1 MFGYSG
7 AGQAGPGHTP
17 RHNTFS
23 TGDQPDTSSPYAVE
37 LSSNLRQ
44 VSHLHGKG
52 HSCFV
57 KLVKLRE
64 GQTIVSAPKRL
75 FLAPNGSRRF
85 FTFLHQNYFFSA
97 PNSFFFH
104 TKTIFFAP
112 NHFCKL
118 IRFCTKF
125 ILILHQIFCKLGQNY
140 IDFAP
145 NISWNFSGLAPN
157 LFRSST
163 KLSPISTNFFWP

>member
-1 MFGYSG
+1 MI
-7 AGQAGPGHTP
+7 
-17 RHNTFS
+17 NN
-23 TGDQPDTSSPYAVE
+23 VIV
-37 LSSNLRQ
+37 N
-44 VSHLHGKG
+44 VSVV
-52 HSCFV
+52 V
-57 KLVKLRE
+57 KQLGSRRRS
-64 GQTIVSAPKRL
+64 VSAPKN
-75 FLAPNGSRRF
+75 FLSAPNGSRRF

-163 KLSPISTNFFWP
+163 KLSPISTNFFLAMMKRIINNDVFAPNNCITFFFHTNYSKNIFTFLHQIESRKHIM

>member
-1 MFGYSG
+1 MKNQRDPFGAERKFFG
-7 AGQAGPGHTP
+7 A
-17 RHNTFS
+17 
-23 TGDQPDTSSPYAVE
+23 E
-37 LSSNLRQ
+37 WWW
-44 VSHLHGKG
+44 
-52 HSCFV
+52 
-57 KLVKLRE
+57 
-64 GQTIVSAPKRL
+64 TIVSAPKRL

>member
-1 MFGYSG
+1 MKNQRDPFGAERKFFG
-7 AGQAGPGHTP
+7 AETDLCQLPSQLP
-17 RHNTFS
+17 ISYLCIR
-23 TGDQPDTSSPYAVE
+23 
-37 LSSNLRQ
+37 
-44 VSHLHGKG
+44 
-52 HSCFV
+52 
-57 KLVKLRE
+57 
-64 GQTIVSAPKRL
+64 QTIVSAPKRL

-163 KLSPISTNFFWP
+163 KLSPISTNFFWPWWKES

>member
-1 MFGYSG
+1 MLTKLSAWASWSCSQPQSQHNYFAQFIPSTILSIHYLQSG
-7 AGQAGPGHTP
+7 GINN
-17 RHNTFS
+17 RW
-23 TGDQPDTSSPYAVE
+23 
-37 LSSNLRQ
+37 
-44 VSHLHGKG
+44 
-52 HSCFV
+52 
-57 KLVKLRE
+57 
-64 GQTIVSAPKRL
+64 TIVSAPKRL

-163 KLSPISTNFFWP
+163 KLSPISTNFFGHDEKNHK

>member
-1 MFGYSG
+1 MLK
-7 AGQAGPGHTP
+7 
-17 RHNTFS
+17 R
-23 TGDQPDTSSPYAVE
+23 DV
-37 LSSNLRQ
+37 
-44 VSHLHGKG
+44 
-52 HSCFV
+52 
-57 KLVKLRE
+57 LVLK
-64 GQTIVSAPKRL
+64 QIYSAPKN
-75 FLAPNGSRRF
+75 FLSAPNGSRRF

-163 KLSPISTNFFWP
+163 KLSPISTKCVDAIKNESSITTLLHQISVIFQIWPPVSQFC

>member
-1 MFGYSG
+1 M
-7 AGQAGPGHTP
+7 P
-17 RHNTFS
+17 
-23 TGDQPDTSSPYAVE
+23 
-37 LSSNLRQ
+37 LR
-44 VSHLHGKG
+44 
-52 HSCFV
+52 
-57 KLVKLRE
+57 
-64 GQTIVSAPKRL
+64 QTIVSAPKRL

-145 NISWNFSGLAPN
+145 NISQIFSDLAPN
-157 LFRSST
+157 ISGFCTNLSQIST
-163 KLSPISTNFFWP
+163 KCVDAIKNESSITTLLHQISVIFQIWPPVSQFC